1 MQENKVKKLE
11 IKEGRWDLGE
21 GSWELEKGD
30 GKGDGR
36 KEKNDKLDNPKKSHK
51 KMGRQGIVK
60 EHFSSSRSLQN
71 EPQNIPLQGVLIFC
85 CHKCHTIRYKTLNK
99 RKIE

>member
-1 MQENKVKKLE
+1 MGLRRREK
-11 IKEGRWDLGE
+11 GD

-30 GKGDGR
+30 GDGDGNRDADGNANGR

-71 EPQNIPLQGVLIFC
+71 EPQNIPYGEF
-85 CHKCHTIRYKTLNK
+85 
-99 RKIE
+99 